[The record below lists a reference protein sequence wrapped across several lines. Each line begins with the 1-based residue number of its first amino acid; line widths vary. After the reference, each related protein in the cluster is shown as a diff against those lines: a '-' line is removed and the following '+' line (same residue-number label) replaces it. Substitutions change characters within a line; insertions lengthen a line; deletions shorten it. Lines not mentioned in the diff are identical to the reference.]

1 MNRKYS
7 IAPALA
13 LLGLLALVATPA
25 ADAAAFVKFDGVDG
39 EATDANHNKWIDVM
53 SVSARM
59 DLAPAAVAGAGGAV
73 SRADLAHDTFI
84 LTKMVDK
91 SSAKLSEA
99 VCNGKVFP
107 KVEIHMT
114 ASYGGSRATYLKYEL
129 VNVRIT
135 SYSVGGATESTDRP
149 MEEIA
154 LSFGKVKVTY
164 TENGEKSKGKGAAQS
179 YNVAQR
185 EQPKSIR
192 ETPVAQYRSRLETH
206 REDCRRGNVVTVL
219 DTSMVP
225 HSAKE
230 FVIEG
235 LPGTQTAEIWCDAK
249 GENKDYKDCYSC
261 NSSVPAN
268 VPLSE
273 ACNWVGFCTDGY
285 NGNSS
290 YCSFP

>member
-7 IAPALA
+7 IAPALM
-13 LLGLLALVATPA
+13 LLGLLALVATHP

-39 EATDANHNKWIDVM
+39 EAMDKDHDKWIEVE

-59 DLAPAAVAGAGGAV
+59 DLAPASVAGSGGTARG
-73 SRADLAHDTFI
+73 SADLAHDTFTM
-84 LTKMVDK
+84 TKWVDK
-91 SSAKLSEA
+91 SSPKLSEA
-99 VCNGKVFP
+99 ACNGKVFP
-107 KVEIHMT
+107 KVEIHMS

-129 VNVRIT
+129 TNVRIT
-135 SYSVGGATESTDRP
+135 SYSVGGAAESTDRP

-154 LSFGKVKVTY
+154 LNFGKVKVTY
-164 TENGEKSKGKGAAQS
+164 TEDGGKSKGKGAAQS

-185 EQPKSIR
+185 EEVR
-192 ETPVAQYRSRLETH
+192 VTPAAQYRSRLETH
-206 REDCRRGNVVTVL
+206 WEDCRRDNVVTVL

-225 HSAKE
+225 HSAEE

-235 LPGTQTAEIWCDAK
+235 LPGTQTAKIFCDAK

-268 VPLSE
+268 VPYSE

>member
-1 MNRKYS
+1 MKRKYS
-7 IAPALA
+7 IAPVLA
-13 LLGLLALVATPA
+13 LLGLLALVATHP

-39 EATDANHNKWIDVM
+39 EAMDKDHDKWIEVE

-59 DLAPAAVAGAGGAV
+59 DLAPASVAGAGGAV

-84 LTKMVDK
+84 LTKWVDK
-91 SSAKLSEA
+91 SSPKLAEA
-99 VCNGKVFP
+99 ACNGKVFP
-107 KVEIHMT
+107 KVEIDMA

-129 VNVRIT
+129 QNVRIT
-135 SYSVGGATESTDRP
+135 SYSVGGATGSTDRP

-154 LSFGKVKVTY
+154 LNFGKVKVTY
-164 TENGEKSKGKGAAQS
+164 TEDGGKSKGKGAAQS

-185 EQPKSIR
+185 EEPTSVR
-192 ETPVAQYRSRLETH
+192 ATPVAQYKSSLETH
-206 REDCRRGNVVTVL
+206 WEDCRRGNVVTVL
-219 DTSMVP
+219 DTSRVP

>member
-7 IAPALA
+7 IAPALV
-13 LLGLLALVATPA
+13 LLGLLVLVATHPA
-25 ADAAAFVKFDGVDG
+25 NAAAFVKFDGVDG
-39 EATDANHNKWIDVM
+39 EAMDKDHDKWIEVE

-59 DLAPAAVAGAGGAV
+59 DLAPASVAGSGGTAR
-73 SRADLAHDTFI
+73 SSADLAHDTFV
-84 LTKMVDK
+84 LTKTVDK

-99 VCNGKVFP
+99 VCSGKVFP

-129 VNVRIT
+129 TNVRIT
-135 SYSVGGATESTDRP
+135 SYSVGGAAESTDRP

-154 LSFGKVKVTY
+154 LNFGKVKVTY
-164 TENGEKSKGKGAAQS
+164 TEDGGKSKGKGAAQS

-185 EQPKSIR
+185 EEVR
-192 ETPVAQYRSRLETH
+192 VTPAARYRSRLETH
-206 REDCRRGNVVTVL
+206 WEDCRRDNVVTVL

-225 HSAKE
+225 HSAEE

-235 LPGTQTAEIWCDAK
+235 LPGTQTAKIFCDAK

-268 VPLSE
+268 VPYSE